1 MNNKLGQRVIMDK
14 ALEKACIVG
23 GGFYGCMLALELV
36 PYFSEVTV
44 IEKESRV
51 LKKASFNNQARVHQG
66 YHYPRSIST
75 GRSSRSNYAEF
86 VHEFSDAI
94 YSDFDAFYAIASD
107 DSLVSADGFET
118 FCRRISAP
126 LQYAHTIK
134 KQFFN
139 PESVENVYHVEEVAF
154 DAIKLG
160 ELVEKKLKQNNVHL
174 MYETE
179 ALKIAKNVTSYNILC
194 DSGQHIDCTQVFVC
208 AYSGT
213 NCLLEKSKMT
223 LLPIKYELAELVLVS
238 TPKELQNKA
247 FTVMDG
253 PFFSLF
259 PFPAAH
265 VHSLSHVRYTP
276 HCTWTDK
283 SKTPTNHQAN
293 LYRQNARRKS
303 SHFRQMIQSAS
314 QFMPSLATLNYID
327 SIWEV
332 KATLLSSESSDG
344 RPILMAQCDDRV
356 YAVLGS
362 KIDNVA
368 DLRQAI
374 KNMFSQSAE
383 QVTH

>member
-1 MNNKLGQRVIMDK
+1 MEK
-14 ALEKACIVG
+14 ALEKVCIIG

-36 PYFSEVTV
+36 PYFAEVIV

-86 VHEFSDAI
+86 IREFSEAI
-94 YSDFDAFYAIASD
+94 YSDFDAYYAIASD

-118 FCRRISAP
+118 FCSRISAP
-126 LQYAHTIK
+126 LHYANNIK
-134 KQFFN
+134 KHFFSR
-139 PESVENVYHVEEVAF
+139 ESVENVYRVDEVAF
-154 DAIKLG
+154 NATKLG
-160 ELVEKKLKQNNVHL
+160 ELVEQKLKQKNVSL
-174 MYETE
+174 IYETE
-179 ALKIAKNVTSYNILC
+179 AVKITKKSTSYNVFC
-194 DSGQHIDCTQVFVC
+194 DTGLHIDCTQVFVC

-213 NCLLEKSKMT
+213 NSLLEKSKMKP
-223 LLPIKYELAELVLVS
+223 LPIKYELAELVLVS
-238 TPKELQNKA
+238 TPEELQNKA

-259 PFPAAH
+259 PFPAAQA
-265 VHSLSHVRYTP
+265 HSLSHVRYTP
-276 HCTWTDK
+276 HRSWTDI
-283 SKTPTNHQAN
+283 SNTPTNQKVN
-293 LYRQNARRKS
+293 LYRQSADSKS
-303 SHFRQMIQSAS
+303 SHFREMIQSAS
-314 QFMPSLATLNYID
+314 QFIPSLTTLNYID

-332 KATLLSSESSDG
+332 KATLQSSESSDG

-356 YAVLGS
+356 FAVLGS

-368 DLRQAI
+368 DLRQAV
-374 KNMFSQSAE
+374 KNMFSHSTE